1 MSKHSGSK
9 TWPITQGKWEVSKI
23 IKVDEEKD
31 IVYFMANQ
39 ESVFEERLYSI
50 RFDGTET
57 KLLSLENGHHTISLT
72 GSGDFFI
79 DSYSTTESPK
89 KIVLKE
95 LTGGGVIRVLAK
107 TDLEQFK
114 RYRWSPPKIVQFKS
128 IDGSTFLDGIIT
140 LPPNYDD
147 KERYP
152 VIVHGYGMPGTQ
164 KVWNKWGSTW
174 DQYLAQQGYIIFS
187 MDSRGMSGRGEE
199 FKNLSYGDM
208 SKYLALDHI
217 AGVNYLIDSGYA
229 DENRIGA
236 WGSSGGGY
244 FTCLMLTKNAQ
255 YFKAGVAIAPCTDFR
270 LYDTA
275 YTERSMGMP
284 ERNKAGYDSTNV
296 INWIHRMEGKIL
308 LMHGSADDN
317 VHSQHTI
324 KFVQAALRAD
334 KDVEWYL
341 YPNRNHGIYG
351 GGARKH
357 LYKKMIEFFKQNL

>member
-1 MSKHSGSK
+1 M
-9 TWPITQGKWEVSKI
+9 
-23 IKVDEEKD
+23 
-31 IVYFMANQ
+31 
-39 ESVFEERLYSI
+39 
-50 RFDGTET
+50 
-57 KLLSLENGHHTISLT
+57 
-72 GSGDFFI
+72 
-79 DSYSTTESPK
+79 
-89 KIVLKE
+89 
-95 LTGGGVIRVLAK
+95 LAD
-107 TDLEQFK
+107 TDVEQFEK
-114 RYRWSPPKIVQFKS
+114 YRWSPPKIVQFKS
-128 IDGSTFLDGIIT
+128 IDGSTLLDGIIT
-140 LPPNYDD
+140 LPPNYDG
-147 KERYP
+147 KEQYP
-152 VIVHGYGMPGTQ
+152 VIIHGYGMPGTQ

-229 DENRIGA
+229 DKNRIGA

-244 FTCLMLTKNAQ
+244 FTCLMLTRNAQ

-284 ERNKAGYDSTNV
+284 KQNNAGYDSTSV

-308 LMHGSADDN
+308 LIHGSADDN

-357 LYKKMIEFFKQNL
+357 LYKKMIEFFKENL